1 VYPIPTWSE
10 RIYNPQI
17 EPAEWA
23 MFALAIAGSVFSIV
37 LMIYIAINRN
47 NKVIRGSS
55 ALFLGYLLFGTLLS
69 YASIFTGNLNAIS
82 VGTCVLTPLFLGIG
96 FTITFGSLF
105 AKSWRIHSLYND
117 KTLTIRAITDTKLTI
132 ITAVVVAVEVAICTI
147 IAAFGSEV
155 VLVVTDPHRP
165 SLWYQ
170 ICNVDMVLSPVAW
183 SFVIIA
189 LAYNAVV
196 MAYGVYLAV
205 RIRSVPHKVYNES
218 RQLAFV
224 IYALVVL
231 AALIVALQFVPSINR
246 VEKFVIRSVGI
257 VVANLTTIIV
267 IIGNKLHMMRKLKDN
282 KDESFRSDRS
292 MNMTSVNTNSGDTT
306 KLEQEN
312 EDLRKEVE
320 KLKAELSAVKKQ
332 QASDNSSE
340 ARPEV

>member
-1 VYPIPTWSE
+1 V
-10 RIYNPQI
+10 YNPQI

-23 MFALAIAGSVFSIV
+23 MFALAIAGSVLSIV
-37 LMIYIAINRN
+37 LIVYIAINRE

-69 YASIFTGNLNAIS
+69 YASIFTGNLNAIG

-132 ITAVVVAVEVAICTI
+132 ITAVVVAVEVVICVI
-147 IAAFGSEV
+147 IAIFGSEV
-155 VLVVTDPHRP
+155 LLVVTDPHRP
-165 SLWYQ
+165 AYWYQ
-170 ICNVDMVLSPVAW
+170 QCNVDMITSPVAW

-224 IYALVVL
+224 IYVLVVL
-231 AALIVALQFVPSINR
+231 SALIVALQFVPSINR
-246 VEKFVIRSVGI
+246 LEKYVIRSVGI

-267 IIGNKLHMMRKLKDN
+267 IIGNKLHMMSQLKNN

-292 MNMTSVNTNSGDTT
+292 MNMTSAATSSEGAT
-306 KLEQEN
+306 KLEAEN
-312 EDLRKEVE
+312 EELRKELE
-320 KLKAELSAVKKQ
+320 KIKAELAAAKKQ
-332 QASDNSSE
+332 SNSSSP
-340 ARPEV
+340 RPEV